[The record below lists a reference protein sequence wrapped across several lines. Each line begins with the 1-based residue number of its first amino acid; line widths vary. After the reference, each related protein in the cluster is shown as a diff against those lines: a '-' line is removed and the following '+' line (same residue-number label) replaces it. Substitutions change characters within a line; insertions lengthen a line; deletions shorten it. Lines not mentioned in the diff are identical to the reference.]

1 MSSAPKGTIPV
12 QVREYDSGDTGAP
25 RRPRAFGSAWSG
37 EIRTAS
43 DAYLRHFELV
53 GIAPDQACATGLAAH
68 EALARWSPSLAA
80 ELEQIAAGAD
90 VRLAD
95 VALLNA
101 RTEILA
107 TKPPAPEGECS
118 TAVRVGP
125 APVAFQTWDWCDE
138 LTPNSAVWR
147 YRSDA
152 GRRVSTF
159 TEPGMLAKIGVN
171 DAGLGVLFNI
181 LHHRADG
188 VGAGVP
194 VHAISRRILD
204 EAATVAEAVEIAR
217 SASASASSAITVV
230 TRPPDSDA
238 ATLEITPSGVGVVR
252 RGDDG
257 WLLHTNH
264 LLDPGLAP
272 DDITPATSTTKVRLA
287 HLRSV
292 AGLTVDGTSLKSAAR
307 DLCGAGDAPIC
318 VFDDESLPGHERRR
332 TMLSVRLDLESGAM
346 EYWPGPPSELVS
358 PAS

>member
-1 MSSAPKGTIPV
+1 M
-12 QVREYDSGDTGAP
+12 QVREHDSGSTGAP
-25 RRPRAFGSAWSG
+25 RRPREFGAAWSA

-43 DAYLRHFELV
+43 DAYLRHFALI
-53 GIAPDQACATGLAAH
+53 GIAPEQARATGVAAH

-90 VRLAD
+90 VPLAD
-95 VALLNA
+95 VAVLNA

-107 TKPPAPEGECS
+107 TTPPPAEGECS
-118 TAVRVGP
+118 TAVRVGSD
-125 APVAFQTWDWCDE
+125 PVAFQTWDWCDD
-138 LTPNSAVWR
+138 LTPNAAVWR

-152 GRRVSTF
+152 GRGVSTF

-181 LHHRADG
+181 LHHAADG
-188 VGAGVP
+188 RGVDGGAAGVP

-238 ATLEITPSGVGVVR
+238 ATLEITPAGVGVVR
-252 RGDDG
+252 HGDDG

-272 DDITPATSTTKVRLA
+272 DDATLDTSTTRVRLA

-292 AGLTVDGTSLKSAAR
+292 AGTPVDGTSLKAAAR
-307 DLCGAGDAPIC
+307 DLCGVAGDAPIC
-318 VFDDESLPGHERRR
+318 VFDDESLPRHERRR
-332 TMLSVRLDLESGAM
+332 TMLSVRLDLEAAAM
-346 EYWPGPPSELVS
+346 EYWPGPPSELV
-358 PAS
+358 